1 MIGSIIVSV
10 LARKKPSTSGTAAP
24 PEFVNRA
31 AKRKRGRMD
40 DTFFKTF
47 HNPAIHILFRLKF
60 ASDSFAPNEE
70 ISNRESQQS
79 WKQIRGSK

>member
-1 MIGSIIVSV
+1 MP
-10 LARKKPSTSGTAAP
+10 LTPYPSS
-24 PEFVNRA
+24 
-31 AKRKRGRMD
+31 
-40 DTFFKTF
+40 FFKTF

-79 WKQIRGSK
+79 WKQIRGSKPLPFRLTPFSIHRHGHLRTHSA

>member
-1 MIGSIIVSV
+1 MMIGSIIVSV

-40 DTFFKTF
+40 DTYYFALNYFLRYYAA
-47 HNPAIHILFRLKF
+47 NNAIDTIPF
-60 ASDSFAPNEE
+60 
-70 ISNRESQQS
+70 
-79 WKQIRGSK
+79 